1 MRFAVIATGP
11 SLTQAQV
18 DAVRHLRVV
27 AVSDAYLLAPWAE
40 AMVSADAAWWRHK
53 APEFKG
59 RRFSALGSLHTEKVQ
74 GFASG
79 GNSGV
84 LGIRVARFLGASEIV
99 LLGFD
104 GQGSHFFGDHKP
116 PLKNT
121 SEARYKVQ
129 HEQHRQ
135 EAREC
140 AWAKVRVWNCSP
152 GTAIKWYPTAR
163 LEEIEGLAKPALH
176 GR

>member
-11 SLTQAQV
+11 SLTQAQC
-18 DAVRHLRVV
+18 DAVRHLRTI

-40 AMVSADAAWWRHK
+40 ALVSADAAWWRHK
-53 APEFKG
+53 QPVYEG
-59 RRFSALGSLHTEKVQ
+59 RRFSALGSFHTEQ
-74 GFASG
+74 IEGFASG

-84 LGIRVARFLGASEIV
+84 LGIRAARFLGATEIV

-104 GQGSHFFGDHKP
+104 GHGSHFFGDHKP

-121 SEARYKVQ
+121 SEMRYKAH

-135 EAREC
+135 EAHAC
-140 AWAKVRVWNCSP
+140 KWAKVQVWNCTP
-152 GTAIKWYPTAR
+152 GTAIKWYPMAR
-163 LEEIEGLAKPALH
+163 LEDVL
-176 GR
+176 